1 MGAHLALSARPNIL
15 HTWMYIRTHIS
26 TQNMGIL
33 THPNI
38 PTFYPRQ
45 PTNFG
50 RPNMAVDSHV
60 QANFECPRVA
70 WVAMNYVA
78 QYREQPRNICGCTQS
93 QSTRPQDFMGAH
105 IL

>member
-1 MGAHLALSARPNIL
+1 MGANLALYARPNIP

-33 THPNI
+33 THPNM

-50 RPNMAVDSHV
+50 HPNMPVDSHV
-60 QANFECPRVA
+60 QANFERPRVA
-70 WVAMNYVA
+70 WVAMNYVGL
-78 QYREQPRNICGCTQS
+78 PRY
-93 QSTRPQDFMGAH
+93 
-105 IL
+105 